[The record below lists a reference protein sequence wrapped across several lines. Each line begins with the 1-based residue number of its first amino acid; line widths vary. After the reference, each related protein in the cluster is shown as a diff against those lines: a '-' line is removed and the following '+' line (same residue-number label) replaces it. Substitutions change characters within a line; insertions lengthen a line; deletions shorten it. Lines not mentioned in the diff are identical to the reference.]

1 MDRLLVAVVTDGFAL
16 SAALGLL
23 LGGAGLLAD
32 RRARRRPPARVA
44 AAGIPRPA
52 LGTAVPGAANTTRSR
67 ARGDG
72 ADESAPA
79 GAA

>member
-32 RRARRRPPARVA
+32 RRARRRPPAGKR
-44 AAGIPRPA
+44 R
-52 LGTAVPGAANTTRSR
+52 
-67 ARGDG
+67 RG
-72 ADESAPA
+72 
-79 GAA
+79 